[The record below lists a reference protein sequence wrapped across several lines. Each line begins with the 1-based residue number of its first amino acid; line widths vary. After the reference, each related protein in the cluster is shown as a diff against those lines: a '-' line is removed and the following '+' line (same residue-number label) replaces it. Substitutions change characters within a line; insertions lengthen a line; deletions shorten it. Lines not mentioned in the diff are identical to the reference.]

1 MLFSRSGAV
10 RFSEIAID
18 LRRAKGLEAAAALI
32 GDGAGQQIMDEIQ
45 DLILKMQNEERRLLA
60 ERDAGATRQSDRT
73 KIVLVLGSLVGLLTA
88 LVAGWSVRNE
98 NVRGGRVDETLRDSE
113 AKYRM
118 LVDGVRDYVIFL
130 LDLLGQIL
138 SWNAGRKSQR
148 VQRGSEPPAVHIS
161 ATSAVRKGLGEW
173 IFSVRDNGLGIE
185 AQYFEKIFI
194 LFQRLHGR
202 TEFKGTGIGLVSS
215 EIGRSAARVAGKS
228 EVSVASLLLMFYTE
242 RAFFH
247 SKGGNSTLSA
257 RCRYASASAVARS
270 LPSSMS
276 RTNSEGAIQLLVL
289 TL

>member
-1 MLFSRSGAV
+1 MLTANNAAQQRRMPALKKLLAQKI

-45 DLILKMQNEERRLLA
+45 DLVLKMQNEERRLLA

-130 LDLLGQIL
+130 LDLQGQIL
-138 SWNAGRKSQR
+138 SWNAGAEKVKGYSAEASPCGTYLGYLRRAEGS
-148 VQRGSEPPAVHIS
+148 RGVDL
-161 ATSAVRKGLGEW
+161 LG
-173 IFSVRDNGLGIE
+173 
-185 AQYFEKIFI
+185 
-194 LFQRLHGR
+194 
-202 TEFKGTGIGLVSS
+202 
-215 EIGRSAARVAGKS
+215 AR
-228 EVSVASLLLMFYTE
+228 
-242 RAFFH
+242 
-247 SKGGNSTLSA
+247 
-257 RCRYASASAVARS
+257 
-270 LPSSMS
+270 
-276 RTNSEGAIQLLVL
+276 
-289 TL
+289 